1 MALVEFE
8 NDKEE
13 EFHIRS
19 PKISLFGDPE
29 TPTLIKLLLK
39 FKVVKTER
47 QAFYV
52 LIGFIIVA
60 AIIVFIIQM
69 TNFRS
74 KEDVYIDPQGNKS
87 SIEQYLQEIKTP
99 PRKDEDSF

>member
-8 NDKEE
+8 SDQKE

-29 TPTLIKLLLK
+29 TPTMIKLLLK
-39 FKVVKTER
+39 SKLVKTER

-52 LIGFIIVA
+52 LISFIIVTV
-60 AIIVFIIQM
+60 IIIASIIGPRLYQGGNNVLIDANGNE
-69 TNFRS
+69 TS
-74 KEDVYIDPQGNKS
+74 VEDYLKS
-87 SIEQYLQEIKTP
+87 LKSTP
-99 PRKDEDSF
+99 HEEAF